1 MVESG
6 STTRRLVAEEIVD
19 AVVVPQEHVSLAFRD
34 IRALS
39 LDPDTLGRDAPVE
52 PVTQSAA
59 QQVRMLSREPDRLQR
74 PSDPPRRRCSVRG
87 RIAGAGPSAV

>member
-1 MVESG
+1 
-6 STTRRLVAEEIVD
+6 VD
-19 AVVVPQEHVSLAFRD
+19 AVVVPQEQVSLAFRD

-59 QQVRMLSREPDRLQR
+59 QQVRMLSREPDRFPR
-74 PSDPPRRRCSVRG
+74 PSDPPSAEMFG
-87 RIAGAGPSAV
+87 QGPAAGAGPNAV